1 MPIPKAPGGLERQ
14 LSSKEHLLFLQ
25 RDWVQFP
32 ISQLSLGTYIHAAKM
47 LIHTSLRKKKRK
59 REREREREREKDRQT
74 DRQAGRQAGRL
85 ALGMDAGWAEL
96 FWMWVI

>member
-59 REREREREREKDRQT
+59 RERERERERERKTDRQT
-74 DRQAGRQAGRL
+74 ERHFL
-85 ALGMDAGWAEL
+85 
-96 FWMWVI
+96 